1 MNIFAHLRDGAEE
14 SLTVRSA
21 NGTYEMRGMETL
33 TFRPHCGTF
42 MGVPLEKV
50 FHRQPVSV
58 ELFSRNSFVS
68 TLVNNQIYTQG
79 YYSEIKAFVDA
90 VEGRGAKLLSTIPAL
105 RSVYHLMDDLR
116 SRF

>member
-1 MNIFAHLRDGAEE
+1 MQ
-14 SLTVRSA
+14 
-21 NGTYEMRGMETL
+21 GMETL
-33 TFRPHCGTF
+33 AFRPHCGTF

-50 FHRQPVSV
+50 FHCQPVSV
-58 ELFSRNSFVS
+58 GLFSRNSFVP

-105 RSVYHLMDDLR
+105 RLVYHLMDDLR

>member
-1 MNIFAHLRDGAEE
+1 
-14 SLTVRSA
+14 
-21 NGTYEMRGMETL
+21 
-33 TFRPHCGTF
+33 

-50 FHRQPVSV
+50 FHRQPVRV
-58 ELFSRNSFVS
+58 ELFSRNSFVP
-68 TLVNNQIYTQG
+68 TMVNNQIYTQG

-105 RSVYHLMDDLR
+105 RPVYHLMDDLR

>member
-1 MNIFAHLRDGAEE
+1 
-14 SLTVRSA
+14 
-21 NGTYEMRGMETL
+21 METL
-33 TFRPHCGTF
+33 AFRPHCGTF

-58 ELFSRNSFVS
+58 ELFSRNSFVP

-90 VEGRGAKLLSTIPAL
+90 VEGRGAKVLSTISAL
-105 RSVYHLMDDLR
+105 RTTYLLIDELR
-116 SRF
+116 ARL